1 MDPKDEASEM
11 IQYENVTKIF
21 GHGTQA
27 VTAVSD
33 VNMEIE
39 DGNLVTIVGPSGCGK
54 TTLLRLT
61 NRLIPLTRGK
71 ITVGGQDIT
80 AVDPVKLRQSMGYA
94 IQAVGLFPNKT
105 IYENIATVPR
115 LLKWEESKI
124 ESRVEELFH
133 MLRMDP
139 DAFRD
144 RYPVEL
150 SGGQQQRIGVARCLA
165 ADPNLLL
172 MDEPFGAI
180 DPINREDIQNEFL
193 RVQEKLKKTILFITH
208 DIHEAIK
215 MGDKIAVFQD
225 GSLIQY
231 DTPEAILTHPKN
243 SYIAD
248 FVGSDRALKVLGLL
262 RVKDAVN
269 KNPAN
274 IVTASQKAPDV
285 LTLFKKQDWD
295 HAVVVEENKPLGYVT
310 APSLERHQGPV
321 KERIERYSKHMKMYD
336 TLKDTISYMLMKD
349 LQALCVV
356 DDNGDLVGIIRMA
369 DIQQAMLDIY
379 RAEEPG

>member
-1 MDPKDEASEM
+1 M

-21 GHGTQA
+21 GHGTHA
-27 VTAVSD
+27 VTAVKD
-33 VNMEIE
+33 VSMKIE
-39 DGNLVTIVGPSGCGK
+39 EGDLVTIVGPSGCGK

-61 NRLIPLTRGK
+61 NRLVPLTRGK
-71 ITVGGQDIT
+71 ITVGGRDIT
-80 AVDPVKLRQSMGYA
+80 MVDPVKLRQSMGYA

-115 LLKWEESKI
+115 LLKWEEDRI
-124 ESRVEELFH
+124 ENRVEELFG

-139 DAFRD
+139 DAFRN
-144 RYPVEL
+144 RYTVEL

-215 MGDKIAVFQD
+215 MGDKIAVFQE

-231 DTPEAILTHPKN
+231 YTPEAILTHPKDN
-243 SYIAD
+243 YI
-248 FVGSDRALKVLGLL
+248 DRK
-262 RVKDAVN
+262 
-269 KNPAN
+269 
-274 IVTASQKAPDV
+274 S
-285 LTLFKKQDWD
+285 
-295 HAVVVEENKPLGYVT
+295 VV
-310 APSLERHQGPV
+310 
-321 KERIERYSKHMKMYD
+321 
-336 TLKDTISYMLMKD
+336 
-349 LQALCVV
+349 
-356 DDNGDLVGIIRMA
+356 
-369 DIQQAMLDIY
+369 
-379 RAEEPG
+379 